1 MSMPSPVALP
11 THPPKF
17 VLPAG
22 VTAHVISS
30 FDIVDVGIPGRPS
43 SIAVRHKSM
52 SGHSIMAEATRATG
66 NVMAGEMR
74 VVAEVGRE
82 LERSKI
88 QVQLNLFDKQM
99 EFNRERDR
107 RLHENAAVVN
117 ENAKLAI
124 QKQGQVVQCLA
135 HIAHVLRSGLSH
147 RHTPPSTAKHA
158 PGTLNTAAPSTIEAL
173 NPPKE
178 VSGETEEAPPTD
190 AVAPP
195 PED

>member
-1 MSMPSPVALP
+1 MPSPVALP

-30 FDIVDVGIPGRPS
+30 SDTGDFGICGRPGS
-43 SIAVRHKSM
+43 TAVRRKSM

-74 VVAEVGRE
+74 AVAEAGRE
-82 LERSKI
+82 LECSKI

-99 EFNRERDR
+99 EYNHERDY
-107 RLHENAAVVN
+107 RLHENVAIVN
-117 ENAKLAI
+117 ENAKLTI
-124 QKQGQVVQCLA
+124 QKQGHVIQCLA
-135 HIAHVLRSGLSH
+135 HIAHVLRSGVPH
-147 RHTPPSTAKHA
+147 RYTTPFTSKPA
-158 PGTLNTAAPSTIEAL
+158 PATRNTAAPSTIDMSNL
-173 NPPKE
+173 PKE
-178 VSGETEEAPPTD
+178 VSRETAEGPLVD

-195 PED
+195 PEE